1 MILRVL
7 VYFLMILALHGCG
20 GRPVV
25 PSTPPMGIPLEDLCN
40 RYHVTWQWDGVT
52 QVVMMEY
59 RGNIS
64 KALVG
69 SSTVLIGRQQII
81 LSAPLRREN
90 STIYVP
96 EDFEIKV
103 LAPFGVP
110 IAGLFPVESSSR
122 VHVIVVDAGHGGK
135 DRGTMSS
142 SGGMDEKEIVLDVA
156 KRLRAL
162 LEGVGI
168 KVIMTRDTDDF
179 ISLPERTNIAAR
191 SGADLFVSVHVNS
204 NQDHTVS
211 GLLVYYLDS
220 ITKRELNEEQR
231 KENERTFLGSLNAR
245 NSPTLQAIV
254 TDMMDTLKTAHSQ
267 RLAKSIV
274 REARDEPGVK
284 VRGDGIRLCRFFVVR
299 NTLIPAVLVET
310 GFISNHQDHAK
321 LDTPFYRQK
330 MAEIIARGILD
341 YANE

>member
-1 MILRVL
+1 MIFRFFIYSLMVL
-7 VYFLMILALHGCG
+7 TLHGCG
-20 GRPVV
+20 GKPVLV
-25 PSTPPMGIPLEDLCN
+25 PNQPTGIPLQDVCN

-59 RGNIS
+59 KGSIS

-69 SSTVLIGRQQII
+69 SSTVLIGKQQIT

-96 EDFEIKV
+96 EDFEAKV

-110 IAGLFPVESSSR
+110 VEGLSPVESSSR
-122 VHVIVVDAGHGGK
+122 VHVIVIDAGHGGK
-135 DRGTMSS
+135 DRGTMSPY
-142 SGGMDEKEIVLDVA
+142 GGIDEKEIVLDVA
-156 KRLRAL
+156 RRLKML

-179 ISLPERTNIAAR
+179 ISLPERTIIAAK

-204 NQDHTVS
+204 NQDHSVN
-211 GLLVYYLDS
+211 GLLVYYLDT
-220 ITKRELNEEQR
+220 IGRKTLDEGQH
-231 KENERTFLGSLNAR
+231 KENEHTFLQSLSAQD
-245 NSPTLQAIV
+245 SPTMIAIV
-254 TDMMDTLKTAHSQ
+254 TDMMDTLKTAQSQ
-267 RLAKSIV
+267 RLAKLIIK
-274 REARDEPGVK
+274 EGRDTPGVK
-284 VRGDGIRLCRFFVVR
+284 VRGDGIRICRFFVVR

-310 GFISNHQDHAK
+310 GFLSNRSEHAK
-321 LDTPFYRQK
+321 LVSSVYRQK
-330 MAEIIARGILD
+330 MAEIIARGVLD

>member
-1 MILRVL
+1 
-7 VYFLMILALHGCG
+7 
-20 GRPVV
+20 
-25 PSTPPMGIPLEDLCN
+25 
-40 RYHVTWQWDGVT
+40 
-52 QVVMMEY
+52 
-59 RGNIS
+59 
-64 KALVG
+64 
-69 SSTVLIGRQQII
+69 
-81 LSAPLRREN
+81 
-90 STIYVP
+90 
-96 EDFEIKV
+96 
-103 LAPFGVP
+103 
-110 IAGLFPVESSSR
+110 
-122 VHVIVVDAGHGGK
+122 
-135 DRGTMSS
+135 
-142 SGGMDEKEIVLDVA
+142 
-156 KRLRAL
+156 
-162 LEGVGI
+162 
-168 KVIMTRDTDDF
+168 MTRDTDDF